1 MIPFPIIATLL
12 SFISLCVVIDVRSRR
27 IPNALSGCAMLCGAA
42 LNTFYFGGEGLV
54 ASLSGLTAAVVV
66 LFGPFALGGVGA
78 GDVKM
83 MGAVGALLGPRLALI
98 GLLAGMV
105 LGGLIMTVALARRG
119 RLEEKLA
126 ATISMI
132 AGTAVTRSL
141 SPLKRSAAEQS
152 AVALPYS
159 VPLGIGT
166 MAVLAMG
173 CWG

>member
-98 GLLAGMV
+98 GLLLGMV

-166 MAVLAMG
+166 MAVLAME
-173 CWG
+173 CWR

>member
-1 MIPFPIIATLL
+1 MIPRPIIATLL
-12 SFISLCVVIDVRSRR
+12 AFISICVVVDMRSRR

-42 LNTFYFGGEGLV
+42 LNTLYFGGAGLA
-54 ASLSGLTAAVVV
+54 ASLAGFAAAVAV

-83 MGAVGALLGPRLALI
+83 MGAVGVLLGPRLALI
-98 GLLAGMV
+98 GLLVGMV
-105 LGGLIMTVALARRG
+105 LGGVITAVALARRG

-126 ATISMI
+126 ATLSMI
-132 AGTAVTRSL
+132 AGTVVTRSL
-141 SPLKRSAAEQS
+141 SPLKRAAAEQS

-166 MAVLAMG
+166 IAVLAMG
-173 CWG
+173 CWR